1 MSAGFL
7 RLLRSPVARSG
18 RGRAVRRR
26 CGWKAV
32 RTELCADSLRRSRG
46 RDRETMKSIG
56 EIIMAPAAGRD
67 FGNSRRARSGT
78 RAAAGASTWWP
89 QGEAGPTAPAPCAP
103 LFMGGRGASRGG
115 APGAPLVRDSR
126 RSMRR
131 GTTKRA
137 EKLRRLVP
145 AARSHSTITC
155 RLSIRP
161 SALRVTTVPYSA

>member
-67 FGNSRRARSGT
+67 FGNSRRAGSGT
-78 RAAAGASTWWP
+78 RAAAGASTKLP
-89 QGEAGPTAPAPCAP
+89 QRKRDRLPP
-103 LFMGGRGASRGG
+103 L
-115 APGAPLVRDSR
+115 P
-126 RSMRR
+126 
-131 GTTKRA
+131 
-137 EKLRRLVP
+137 
-145 AARSHSTITC
+145 
-155 RLSIRP
+155 
-161 SALRVTTVPYSA
+161 ALRVSWAGGECRGVGRKGHPSSWPAPLDAVRDRQTDD